1 LGAFEEF
8 LKECGIP
15 SIRKLRKA
23 GLQDRSRHAK
33 RSAGKIQPEVE
44 EGGLTFC
51 SFITYFLMFSI
62 RLAHHGNEV
71 DAAGFSAG
79 IML

>member
-1 LGAFEEF
+1 MGAFEEF
-8 LKECGIP
+8 LKACGIP
-15 SIRKLRKA
+15 SIRKLRKV

-33 RSAGKIQPEVE
+33 RSTRKIQPEVE

-71 DAAGFSAG
+71 GAVWFAVG